1 MANAKKLPSGSWR
14 VQVYAGKDASGKRM
28 YQSFTA
34 PTKKEAEFLAAEYIY
49 KRKNTTREKLT
60 FQEASDQYI
69 ENRQNILSPSTIRC
83 YRIIQRN
90 SVPNL
95 LNIKIDRLADG
106 FLIQR
111 QMNENAKRYSAK
123 SLRNQLG
130 FITAVMGFFKYHIS
144 DIAIKPKEN
153 HSILVPTK
161 NDAEKIMQL
170 LKEAPDI
177 ECQALLAITCSLRQ
191 SEIAAIT
198 PADIKGE
205 LLSVHGARIPDEHN
219 KLVYKETNK
228 SDAGWRSVL
237 MPEYLAKRMG
247 ELCASKQSN
256 DWVFDT
262 TPSQVLRKFKRL
274 LISHDMPPYTMHSLR
289 HCFAAIMHARNVP
302 DKYIM
307 EMGGW
312 SSDNVMKKVYQYT
325 FEDET
330 NRAKQQVNQ
339 YFDNLIS
346 DDSEKQN

>member
-106 FLIQR
+106 FLIQQ

-153 HSILVPTK
+153 HSTGV
-161 NDAEKIMQL
+161 
-170 LKEAPDI
+170 
-177 ECQALLAITCSLRQ
+177 
-191 SEIAAIT
+191 
-198 PADIKGE
+198 
-205 LLSVHGARIPDEHN
+205 
-219 KLVYKETNK
+219 
-228 SDAGWRSVL
+228 
-237 MPEYLAKRMG
+237 
-247 ELCASKQSN
+247 
-256 DWVFDT
+256 
-262 TPSQVLRKFKRL
+262 
-274 LISHDMPPYTMHSLR
+274 
-289 HCFAAIMHARNVP
+289 
-302 DKYIM
+302 
-307 EMGGW
+307 
-312 SSDNVMKKVYQYT
+312 
-325 FEDET
+325 
-330 NRAKQQVNQ
+330 
-339 YFDNLIS
+339 
-346 DDSEKQN
+346 